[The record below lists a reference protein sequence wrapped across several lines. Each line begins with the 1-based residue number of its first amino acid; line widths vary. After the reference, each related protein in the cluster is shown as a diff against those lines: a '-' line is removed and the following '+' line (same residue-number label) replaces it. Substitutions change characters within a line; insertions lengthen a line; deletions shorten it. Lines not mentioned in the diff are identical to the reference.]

1 MIRRRGTESPR
12 TGEDP
17 RPSPAAPRPDND
29 GPSRSRFRQWLPT
42 LKIVIVAGSLIG
54 LIWLLVTRYGQV
66 VHALSGLGHA
76 KPGVIVAAAACEAI
90 SLLAFAAMQLVLLRS
105 GDLRLPIESVIGVT
119 LSGNALSLTVP
130 VAGAGLSAAFVYQA
144 LRRRK
149 VTRATAAFVPV
160 VSAVLSTVSLMV
172 IVAAGALASGNAVA
186 GIVGL
191 AGAVAIVLA
200 IAGVVLAARIPAC
213 QRLLERLAVSVVRL
227 AQRVRRKSG
236 QPAEVVARTRQQ
248 LADLHLSRLAWA
260 SAISLALL
268 NWLGDAACLAF
279 AIKAARQPVPIRDLL
294 LVWSAGSGAASFGF
308 TPGGV
313 GVVEVALVA
322 ALVASGLTAAGAA
335 VAVLIYRLISLW
347 LSLGVGWILFL
358 FVRRPRAKA
367 DSPEY
372 GAAVG
377 WAALACRPD
386 LTTEELSKELHRQLG
401 PRFLV
406 TESVLLPPAADPRV
420 TRRPEAVMVSL
431 GPARLLRAEVTIVR
445 RPEESFIYVIAGGIH
460 PLQRFVSWARIVRK
474 VRNALASA
482 PALR

>member
-1 MIRRRGTESPR
+1 MTRRRGREHTHS
-12 TGEDP
+12 GEDP
-17 RPSPAAPRPDND
+17 GPPPAAARPDND
-29 GPSRSRFRQWLPT
+29 GSSRSRVRRWLPA
-42 LKIVIVAGSLIG
+42 LKVIIVAGSLAG
-54 LIWLLVTRYGQV
+54 LAWLLVTRSGQV

-90 SLLAFAAMQLVLLRS
+90 SLLAFAAMQMVLLRS

-130 VAGAGLSAAFVYQA
+130 IAGAGLSAAFVYQS

-149 VTRATAAFVPV
+149 VSRATAAFVPV
-160 VSAVLSTVSLMV
+160 VSAVLSTISLMV

-191 AGAVAIVLA
+191 AGAVAIVVA
-200 IAGVVLAARIPAC
+200 IAGVLLATRIPAC
-213 QRLLERLAVSVVRL
+213 QPLLDRLAIGIVRL
-227 AQRVRRKSG
+227 AQRVRRKPG
-236 QPAEVVARTRQQ
+236 PAPAEVVARTRQQ

-260 SAISLALL
+260 SAVGLAFL

-279 AIKAARQPVPIRDLL
+279 AIKAARQPVPARDLL

-358 FVRRPRAKA
+358 LVRRARATA

-372 GAAVG
+372 GSVG
-377 WAALACRPD
+377 WAILPCRPD
-386 LTTEELSKELHRQLG
+386 LTTGELSKELHRSLG

-406 TESVLLPPAADPRV
+406 TESAPLPARADHPV
-420 TRRPEAVMVSL
+420 TRQRDAVTVSL

-445 RPEESFIYVIAGGIH
+445 RPEETFIYVITAGIH
-460 PLQRFVSWARIVRK
+460 PLQRLVSWARIVRR
-474 VRNALASA
+474 VRNVLASA